1 MGEVICEE
9 YDQIV
14 SLLEDEFGSNN
25 CAFTTPRPIDP
36 EDAVTWHYCRDE
48 NAGLDIQFEAV
59 GLNSPY
65 PSNIKVVYYDNGESS
80 EVTLH
85 DDCNDFERVSDFLR
99 DIERPPQDEC
109 NQLTEVRSLMKEKF
123 GQGSCNEFSAFPEG
137 FTVTCTIKDGA
148 GRGTITAKLNAPYN
162 EDDIATPSAITL
174 GYGGGIGGTMPVV
187 EFSND
192 CSGDDL
198 RNVQD
203 LLKDIEPPEEEEEI
217 IDDDHLWSDY
227 LYCVWAHW
235 FDKEKCSV
243 GWEDRFGW

>member
-1 MGEVICEE
+1 MGNDIATPSDITLGYGGGIGGTIPVVEFSNDCTGDDIRNVE
-9 YDQIV
+9 D
-14 SLLEDEFGSNN
+14 LLK
-25 CAFTTPRPIDP
+25 
-36 EDAVTWHYCRDE
+36 
-48 NAGLDIQFEAV
+48 DI
-59 GLNSPY
+59 GP
-65 PSNIKVVYYDNGESS
+65 
-80 EVTLH
+80 
-85 DDCNDFERVSDFLR
+85 
-99 DIERPPQDEC
+99 PPQEPDNC
-109 NQLTEVRSLMKEKF
+109 SQLNEIIWFMEETF
-123 GQGSCNEFSAFPEG
+123 GQENCDEFSAFPEDL
-137 FTVTCTIKDGA
+137 TVTCTINDST

-192 CSGDDL
+192 CTGDDL

>member
-1 MGEVICEE
+1 
-9 YDQIV
+9 
-14 SLLEDEFGSNN
+14 LK
-25 CAFTTPRPIDP
+25 
-36 EDAVTWHYCRDE
+36 
-48 NAGLDIQFEAV
+48 DI
-59 GLNSPY
+59 GP
-65 PSNIKVVYYDNGESS
+65 
-80 EVTLH
+80 
-85 DDCNDFERVSDFLR
+85 
-99 DIERPPQDEC
+99 PPQEPDNC
-109 NQLTEVRSLMKEKF
+109 SQLNEIIWFMEETF
-123 GQGSCNEFSAFPEG
+123 GQENCDEFSAFPEDL
-137 FTVTCTIKDGA
+137 TVTCTINDST

-162 EDDIATPSAITL
+162 EDDIATPSDITL
-174 GYGGGIGGTMPVV
+174 GYGGGIGGTIPVV

-198 RNVQD
+198 RNLQD